1 MIIGTYDNF
10 GVTRSSCSCSSEYC
24 ATSVADPQLPNPRL
38 VSANFHSDSDI
49 PDSTVTHMVTQMGQ
63 FLDHD
68 ITLTPETHA
77 EECCEHPDEDEN
89 CFPIPLP
96 SVDPF
101 YSSRSDGAVSCL
113 EFTRSTAFCSED
125 HDEEREDE
133 VTEQINGI
141 VARSY

>member
-1 MIIGTYDNF
+1 
-10 GVTRSSCSCSSEYC
+10 
-24 ATSVADPQLPNPRL
+24 
-38 VSANFHSDSDI
+38 
-49 PDSTVTHMVTQMGQ
+49 MVTQMGQ

-133 VTEQINGI
+133 VTEQINGT
-141 VARSY
+141 VARSYKQHPGQVLRIAISMQQKVQYS

>member
-1 MIIGTYDNF
+1 
-10 GVTRSSCSCSSEYC
+10 
-24 ATSVADPQLPNPRL
+24 
-38 VSANFHSDSDI
+38 
-49 PDSTVTHMVTQMGQ
+49 MVTQMGQ

-133 VTEQINGI
+133 VTEQINGN
-141 VARSY
+141 VARFYKRHPGQVKIEYNIILCP